1 MKSAWTHIFET
12 LAYAGAGDLEIT
24 AETIKQCGKTW
35 LGKAN
40 QFEPRLLCY
49 QSSDRD
55 RPEIFKQYGLCIL
68 PIKNGTYLLTKNNI
82 YSKLDYSQIGEKIF
96 ARDTSSTILS
106 LGKSETSLIDNMRY
120 SGIFEYI
127 LEEPITHGP
136 LLNGRHRISI
146 PSMKLGEKTI
156 SISGVQYETDAC
168 FETLNK
174 ILIIECKA
182 SAKEIPSFNIRQL
195 FFPYTAVRQHNNH
208 HKEIVCAFIHEI
220 SNQIHVWT
228 YDFTDPLAME
238 SIELKKKFIF
248 KII

>member
-35 LGKAN
+35 TGKAN

-55 RPEIFKQYGLCIL
+55 RPEIFKQ
-68 PIKNGTYLLTKNNI
+68 
-82 YSKLDYSQIGEKIF
+82 
-96 ARDTSSTILS
+96 
-106 LGKSETSLIDNMRY
+106 
-120 SGIFEYI
+120 YI

-156 SISGVQYETDAC
+156 AISGVQYETDAC

-174 ILIIECKA
+174 ILIIECKTNT
-182 SAKEIPSFNIRQL
+182 KEISSFNIRQL
-195 FFPYTAVRQHNNH
+195 FFPYSAVRQHTE
-208 HKEIVCAFIHEI
+208 KEIVCAFIHEL
-220 SNQIHVWT
+220 SNRIHVWT
-228 YDFTDPLAME
+228 YDFVDPLAIE

>member
-35 LGKAN
+35 TGKAN

-146 PSMKLGEKTI
+146 PSMKLGEKLGDFILFRPISTI
-156 SISGVQYETDAC
+156 SSSCISELTPIMTPET
-168 FETLNK
+168 
-174 ILIIECKA
+174 
-182 SAKEIPSFNIRQL
+182 PSTPNTKSRQ
-195 FFPYTAVRQHNNH
+195 A
-208 HKEIVCAFIHEI
+208 
-220 SNQIHVWT
+220 
-228 YDFTDPLAME
+228 
-238 SIELKKKFIF
+238 
-248 KII
+248 